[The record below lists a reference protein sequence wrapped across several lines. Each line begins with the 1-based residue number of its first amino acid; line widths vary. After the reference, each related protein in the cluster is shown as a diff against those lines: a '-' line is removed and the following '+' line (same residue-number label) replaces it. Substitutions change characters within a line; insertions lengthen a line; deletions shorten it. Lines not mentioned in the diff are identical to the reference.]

1 MFIGEFQHNLDAK
14 GRIIV
19 PAKLRDELGASF
31 VIAKGFDGCLDFWTL
46 PAWEHRLQ
54 QIRQIPQTTS
64 EARKFVRGLTA
75 KATHVEVDKQ
85 GRVLVPSN
93 LMSEAGL
100 EKNCVIIG
108 ASDHVELW
116 DQERWDQ
123 YYSDASESFEE
134 VAEHLTEYL
143 I

>member
-31 VIAKGFDGCLDFWTL
+31 VIAKGFDGWLDFW
-46 PAWEHRLQ
+46 PVESWETRLQ

-75 KATHVEVDKQ
+75 KATHVDIDKQ
-85 GRVLVPSN
+85 GRVLVPAN
-93 LMSEAGL
+93 LMSEAAL
-100 EKNCVIIG
+100 EKSCVIIG

-116 DQERWDQ
+116 DQQRWEN
-123 YYSDASESFEE
+123 YYDDASASFEE